1 MTTTT
6 ISVEDF
12 LWLLLAGAVPLLLP
26 PIDDGVWGWE
36 AWVQLGTSIGSL
48 FFYPDKKNK
57 NVPTKDAM
65 GVTMGIV
72 VIPVILQVLAYNHAC
87 GNANNWQRQTQTQMQ
102 HCWTC
107 CWATY
112 AKMATLL
119 VIPGSNRTLSMII
132 LCTILAV
139 LLLDPS
145 IKKTTAGLFV
155 MSWCMLIPRIVKMN
169 CAAKSFTAGELKVV
183 CLLLLIAFAEYARM
197 MSAALLLVLYNNYD
211 GDDDNNYD
219 TKRMISS
226 LWPIVALSGS
236 VSCCVCAYLSSNVR
250 GVVSWGWRLWLNVV
264 GPPCLVAMSLHLLH
278 LATSAHYN
286 NSNNTFSPMIAIQ
299 WLINFLMEKENGHER
314 FWGLLYWIVVLV
326 AASYPTYALLL
337 LAKADPSTTTNTKT
351 NTNEKEKYHKHK
363 PPSVVVTRKWFHLV
377 AVFLF
382 GPVTWQFPQLMS
394 LSYAIAACILVV
406 LEVMRGDNTP
416 LLQAFYAAFLDEGKH
431 EGVGDGHQTMIVS
444 HLFLVVG
451 CAVPL
456 WMSQVLAASSNTNGD
471 TLQLQP
477 SSLLLL
483 GEFGVVCV
491 GIGDAMGA
499 VVGKRWGR
507 HKWGSNQRTLE
518 GSLAMWLS
526 MVVATIV
533 IGSRSGS
540 NWRECGAFLGATTLT
555 TVLEAF
561 TVQLDNLVLPMFGSC
576 VAVVLLLLEAAAS
589 SS

>member
-1 MTTTT
+1 MTTM
-6 ISVEDF
+6 SVEDF

-26 PIDDGVWGWE
+26 SIDDGVWDWE
-36 AWVQLGTSIGSL
+36 AWVQLGTSVGSL
-48 FFYPDKKNK
+48 FFYPNRKNK
-57 NVPTKDAM
+57 NSPTKDEM

-72 VIPVILQVLAYNHAC
+72 VIPVLLQVLAYNHSC
-87 GNANNWQRQTQTQMQ
+87 GSANNRQRQRQTQMQ
-102 HCWTC
+102 HCWIC

-119 VIPGSNRTLSMII
+119 VIPGSNRTLSTIA
-132 LCTILAV
+132 LCIILAV

-145 IKKTTAGLFV
+145 IERTTAGLFV
-155 MSWCMLIPRIVKMN
+155 ITWCMLLPRIVKIN
-169 CAAKSFTAGELKVV
+169 CAAKSFTPGELKVV
-183 CLLLLIAFAEYARM
+183 CLLLLIAFAEYART
-197 MSAALLLVLYNNYD
+197 MSAALLLASHKNYD
-211 GDDDNNYD
+211 GDDDDNDND
-219 TKRMISS
+219 PKKTISS

-250 GVVSWGWRLWLNVV
+250 GIVSWGWRLSLNVV
-264 GPPCLVAMSLHLLH
+264 GPPWFVAVSLHVLH
-278 LATSAHYN
+278 LATSAHYH
-286 NSNNTFSPMIAIQ
+286 NSNMFSPMIAIQ
-299 WLINFLMEKENGHER
+299 WLIDFLMEKENGHER

-326 AASYPTYALLL
+326 AASYPTHALLL
-337 LAKADPSTTTNTKT
+337 LAKAGPSTTTNTKT

-406 LEVMRGDNTP
+406 LEVMRGDDTP
-416 LLQAFYAAFLDEGKH
+416 LLQAFYAAFSDERKH
-431 EGVGDGHQTMIVS
+431 EGVGDGDGQSTMIVS

-499 VVGKRWGR
+499 VVGTKWGK
-507 HKWGSNQRTLE
+507 HKWGKNQRTLE

-533 IGSRSGS
+533 IGSCSGS
-540 NWRECGAFLGATTLT
+540 NWRECGAFLGATVLT
-555 TVLEAF
+555 TILEAF

-576 VAVVLLLLEAAAS
+576 VAVVLLLLEAAAN
-589 SS
+589 